1 MAYNLTIG
9 GVSMPEPKQGGLTV
23 EENKVWSKNT
33 GRSNNTAKM
42 LGTIVAIKRKLEIE
56 FPPLTPAQLATVKSA
71 ISTTTPFKTVV
82 FDHPAGGTVTM
93 TAYFGDFVIPVYS
106 WNSGCKVMTGVKIS
120 CIEQ

>member
-1 MAYNLTIG
+1 MAYNLKIG
-9 GVSMPEPKQGGLTV
+9 GVTMPEPKHEGLTV

-56 FPPLTPAQLATVKSA
+56 FPPLTPSQLTTVKSA
-71 ISTTTPFKTVV
+71 VGGTTPFKTVQ
-82 FDHPAGGTVTM
+82 FDHPCGGTVTM
-93 TAYFGDFVIPVYS
+93 TAYFGDLVMPVYGIINGS
-106 WNSGCKVMTGVKIS
+106 KIMTGVKIS